1 MQQKAIEEITE
12 LKKMQDLLIVEQ
24 EKMCSRCSKVEQVV
38 SEAYQHI
45 FENTT
50 ELTPVEK
57 AKRLG
62 KTIVQL

>member
-1 MQQKAIEEITE
+1 MCARCGE
-12 LKKMQDLLIVEQ
+12 VEHA
-24 EKMCSRCSKVEQVV
+24 V

-50 ELTPVEK
+50 ALTPVEK

-62 KTIVQL
+62 KTIVQLQANNLMLQALVQAPLPLE